1 MNFLSDILLASA
13 AVGAA
18 VFCLVLSRRL
28 NALTSLDSGMGKAIA
43 VLSAQVDELSRALR
57 AAQHTSRVAVEKL
70 ETQTQRAE
78 AACRHLELLMASLHD
93 LPAPVAKPER
103 AAQTPTDHSLARPP
117 SSWNS
122 ASARR
127 PQNAAAPA
135 PVPAVASAGAAG
147 SSLRGPRVLRRRPG
161 IGGV

>member
-1 MNFLSDILLASA
+1 MNFLSDILLAGA

-28 NALTSLDSGMGKAIA
+28 RALTSLDNAMGQAIA
-43 VLSAQVDELSRALR
+43 VLSGQVDDLSRALK
-57 AAQHTSRVAVEKL
+57 AAQHTSRGAVEKL
-70 ETQTQRAE
+70 DKQTQRAE

-93 LPAPVAKPER
+93 LPTAMAKPER
-103 AAQTPTDHSLARPP
+103 AAETSADHSPARPP

-127 PQNAAAPA
+127 PQSATTPAPA
-135 PVPAVASAGAAG
+135 SAIAASGTVG
-147 SSLRGPRVLRRRPG
+147 SSVRGPRVLRRRPG
-161 IGGV
+161 MGGV